1 MTGFKCH
8 RDDALSLGFVVE
20 GGKLNGRGFLHAGVI
35 AAVADAA
42 IGHSIGAPMDPSAR
56 LVTVNL
62 SCDLLGSARR
72 DEWVDV
78 DVDVTKRGRRIGA
91 GTATLRVA
99 DRVVAVVT
107 ARVFAA

>member
-1 MTGFKCH
+1 M
-8 RDDALSLGFVVE
+8 
-20 GGKLNGRGFLHAGVI
+20 
-35 AAVADAA
+35 
-42 IGHSIGAPMDPSAR
+42 
-56 LVTVNL
+56 NL

-91 GTATLRVA
+91 GTATLRVG

-107 ARVFAA
+107 ALFFAA